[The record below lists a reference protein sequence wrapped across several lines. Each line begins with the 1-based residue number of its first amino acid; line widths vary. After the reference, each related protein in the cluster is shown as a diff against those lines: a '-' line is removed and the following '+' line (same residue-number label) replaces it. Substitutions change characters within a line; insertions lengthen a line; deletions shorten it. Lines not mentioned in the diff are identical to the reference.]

1 MPAKRDRKRVNN
13 KTGSGIFKTWLTS
26 HARVARASAT
36 RLIATPVSS
45 FLTVFVIAV
54 SLLLPALLFALNDN
68 LRTVTSEFQESARI
82 SLYLVQNISETEGLQ
97 ISEDLLTNPGIR
109 AVTFISSATALAEFS
124 AASGL
129 GSVLTELPS
138 NPLPATILV
147 TPNSLDP
154 TVITALADT
163 LALLPEVDLAQVD
176 SQWLQRLAA
185 VSRLITVIGTG
196 LAVIVVLGLFV
207 IVGNTIK
214 LAIENRRTEISVIKL
229 VGGTDSFIAR
239 PFLYSGLLFGGA
251 GGLLAVMLQ
260 LIVLAI
266 FNSPLQDLLSLYD
279 SSFDLRG
286 FSFTSTLIL
295 ILAGSI
301 IGWTAALFASY
312 RHIRSLDP

>member
-1 MPAKRDRKRVNN
+1 MPTKRDRNRTSK
-13 KTGSGIFKTWLTS
+13 KSESGILKPWFIS

-82 SLYLVQNISETEGLQ
+82 SLYLVSDLAESEGLQ
-97 ISEDLLTNPGIR
+97 ISEDLLANPDVS
-109 AVTFISSATALAEFS
+109 AVTYISSSAALAEFS

-129 GSVLTELPS
+129 GAVLTELPS

-147 TPNSLDP
+147 TPTSLDP
-154 TVITALADT
+154 TLITALADT
-163 LALLPEVDLAQVD
+163 LAMRPEVDLAQVD

-185 VSRLITVIGTG
+185 VSRLIAVIGTG

-214 LAIENRRTEISVIKL
+214 LAIENRRSEISVIKL

-251 GGLLAVMLQ
+251 GGLLAVVLQ

-286 FSFTSTLIL
+286 FSFTSAVTLVVL
-295 ILAGSI
+295 GSA